1 MSRVLRWIGVISLL
15 AILYPS
21 AVLAQK
27 APSDDVIYDK
37 VRLRLA
43 SDTDVNGGALEVD
56 VKDGVVTVRGK
67 VKTERGRAKI
77 DKLTRKVKGV
87 KQVVNEVKVDPL

>member
-1 MSRVLRWIGVISLL
+1 MKPLLRWIGVFSLL
-15 AILYPS
+15 AILFP
-21 AVLAQK
+21 ALVLAQK
-27 APSDDVIYDK
+27 ETSDDVIYDK

-43 SDTDVNGGALEVD
+43 SDTDVNGGGLDVD

-77 DKLTRKVKGV
+77 DKLVKKVKGV
-87 KQVVNEVKVDPL
+87 KQVVNEVKVEPL